1 MNERER
7 PILDALDAVGVPYRL
22 HRHPPVHTVEES
34 IQLRG
39 DIACVHLK
47 NLFLRDKR
55 ERMWLLT
62 VREETPVDLRAVRH
76 LLGTSGN
83 PSFGSPDR
91 LRRTLGVEPGSVT
104 PLAVVH
110 DPTASVA
117 VVLDA
122 SVRGDIPVGVHP
134 GHNAATVVLTAAD
147 LERFLIRVGHPPRWL
162 ELGVSSWD
170 A

>member
-1 MNERER
+1 MTERER
-7 PILDALDAVGVPYRL
+7 PILAALDATGVPYTVF
-22 HRHPPVHTVEES
+22 RHPPVHTVEES
-34 IQLRG
+34 VKLRG

-62 VREETPVDLRAVRH
+62 VREDTAVDLRAIRH

-83 PSFGSPDR
+83 PSFGSADR

-122 SVRGDIPVGVHP
+122 SVRGDVAVGVHP
-134 GHNAATVVLTAAD
+134 GHNAATVVLSAND
-147 LERFLIRVGHPPRWL
+147 LERFLLAQAHPPTWL
-162 ELGVSSWD
+162 ELP
-170 A
+170 

>member
-1 MNERER
+1 MIARET
-7 PILDALDAVGVPYRL
+7 PILAALDAVGVPYAV
-22 HRHPPVHTVEES
+22 HRHPPVHTVDES

-62 VREETPVDLRAVRH
+62 VREDREIDLRAVRY

-83 PSFGSPDR
+83 PSFGSADR

-110 DPTASVA
+110 DPSASVA

-122 SVRGDIPVGVHP
+122 SVRGDVPVGVHP
-134 GHNAATVVLTAAD
+134 GHNAATVVLTAND
-147 LERFLIRVGHPPRWL
+147 LERFLIARAHPPTWL
-162 ELGVSSWD
+162 VLP
-170 A
+170 

>member
-1 MNERER
+1 MDERER
-7 PILDALDAVGVPYRL
+7 PILAALDAVGVSYRM
-22 HRHPPVHTVEES
+22 HRHPPVHTVDES
-34 IQLRG
+34 VRLRG

-62 VREETPVDLRAVRH
+62 VREDRSVDLRVVRQ

-83 PSFGSPDR
+83 PSFGSAER

-110 DPTASVA
+110 DPDASVT
-117 VVLDA
+117 VLLDA
-122 SVRGDIPVGVHP
+122 SVRGETPIGVHP
-134 GHNAATVVLTAAD
+134 GHNAATVVLTAND
-147 LERFLIRVGHPPRWL
+147 LERFLVHVGHAPTWL
-162 ELGVSSWD
+162 ALP
-170 A
+170 